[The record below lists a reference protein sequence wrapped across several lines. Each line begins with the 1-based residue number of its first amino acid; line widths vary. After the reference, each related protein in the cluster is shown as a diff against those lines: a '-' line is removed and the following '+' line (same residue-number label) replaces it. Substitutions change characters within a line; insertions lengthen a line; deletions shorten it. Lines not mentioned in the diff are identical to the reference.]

1 MRECVRVGGE
11 GYAVRGSVPIVP
23 AWRVRDI
30 SAVVGPT
37 MKSSEAIG
45 GLLDDLGSL
54 MDPSVGYVVRQ
65 ARPAGGV
72 HNGHSTS
79 FARSHTMRARV
90 ATDECVRGRSL
101 FRAIRRTRRA

>member
-11 GYAVRGSVPIVP
+11 GYAVRGSVPIFP

-54 MDPSVGYVVRQ
+54 MDPSVGYVVAKRAQ
-65 ARPAGGV
+65 PAV
-72 HNGHSTS
+72 CTTATAHHS
-79 FARSHTMRARV
+79 RAH
-90 ATDECVRGRSL
+90 
-101 FRAIRRTRRA
+101 IRCAPASQRMSV